1 MSNRVAVVTG
11 GAQGIGRAVVERL
24 VRAGVHCEVLDVNDR
39 TADEVRASTAELGD
53 EVGFSVV
60 DVRDADAVRS
70 VMEEIDARTGG
81 IDIAV
86 TSAGVALHGPSL
98 DVTPEQW
105 GRVFDVN
112 VNGSFWCMREAAR
125 TMIGRG
131 RPGSLVFI
139 GSMSGD
145 VANFPQGQSAYN
157 ASKGAIHV
165 LTKCLAVEW
174 VDHGIRVNAVA
185 PGYVGTELTKKGVNP
200 EWIAEWERRTPQKR
214 MGVPGE
220 IAELVEF
227 LASDRASYMT
237 GSVVTID
244 GGYTAL

>member
-1 MSNRVAVVTG
+1 MEKKVAVVTG

-24 VRAGVHCEVLDVNDR
+24 VAAGVHCEILDVND
-39 TADEVRASTAELGD
+39 ASAAEVRQATAALGD
-53 EVGFSVV
+53 EAGFTVV
-60 DVRDADAVRS
+60 DVRDADAVRA
-70 VMEEIDARTGG
+70 VVQEISARTGG

-86 TSAGVALHGPSL
+86 TSAGVALHGSSL

-105 GRVFDVN
+105 ARVFQVN
-112 VNGSFWCMREAAR
+112 VDGSFWCMREVAR
-125 TMIGRG
+125 TMIERE

-145 VANFPQGQSAYN
+145 IANFPQGQSAYN

-185 PGYVGTELTKKGVNP
+185 PGYVGTELTRRGVNP
-200 EWIAEWERRTPQKR
+200 DWIEEWERRTPQKR
-214 MGVPGE
+214 MGLPQE

-244 GGYTAL
+244 GGYSAL